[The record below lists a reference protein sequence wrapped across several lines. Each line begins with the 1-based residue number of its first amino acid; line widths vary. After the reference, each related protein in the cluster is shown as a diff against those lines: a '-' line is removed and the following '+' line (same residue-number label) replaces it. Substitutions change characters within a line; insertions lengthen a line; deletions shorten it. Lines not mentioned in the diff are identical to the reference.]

1 MLARPALYFNV
12 ELALSYRATMINQTV
27 DDCVFFQPVKGL
39 TSEGAFSGIK
49 LHKNKGRTM
58 SGHRMIMR

>member
-27 DDCVFFQPVKGL
+27 DDRVFFSA
-39 TSEGAFSGIK
+39 SEGFDKRRGV
-49 LHKNKGRTM
+49 
-58 SGHRMIMR
+58 